1 MVGQNQPGNAIRLN
15 MELNNKIYGMYDE
28 VNKIT
33 TLFRD
38 KQEVE
43 NYFKD
48 HGCICSCYNPPYD
61 KWTTNYNYVIIPVDK
76 EVMRLLGIPYFYSE
90 KM

>member
-1 MVGQNQPGNAIRLN
+1 

-28 VNKIT
+28 KNKIT
-33 TLFRD
+33 TLFRN

-43 NYFKD
+43 NYFKE

-61 KWTTNYNYVIIPVDK
+61 KWTTNYDYVIIPVDK
-76 EVMRLLGIPYFYSE
+76 EVMRLLGLTYYYPE
-90 KM
+90 KV